1 MIESLKLAC
10 GESQMRFIFVRLHA
24 LPSVGF
30 LVILTALLAL
40 TSCSGNDK
48 STADVVIPDYTVLEV
63 VNQFNGDRIGDVLIP
78 TLDRKT
84 PVSRRADIVKEIA
97 RREKFTSVNL
107 YCSRDAFSANFS
119 SSFAE
124 EHPDALRTCLLG
136 TLLGAEFIP
145 GESVFP

>member
-1 MIESLKLAC
+1 
-10 GESQMRFIFVRLHA
+10 MRLIFVRLHA
-24 LPSVGF
+24 LPSVGS
-30 LVILTALLAL
+30 LVILAALLAL
-40 TSCSGNDK
+40 TSCSGDDRF
-48 STADVVIPDYTVLEV
+48 TADVAIPDYTVLEI

-78 TLDRKT
+78 TLDRQT
-84 PVSRRADIVKEIA
+84 PVSRRAVIVKEIA

-124 EHPDALRTCLLG
+124 GHPDALRTCLLG
-136 TLLGAEFIP
+136 TLLGGEFIP